1 MIKSAVPISAFHVN
15 PTPTATTS
23 ASPRGERL
31 GVGGHQVAQDLCADC
46 HAVERIGDSRN
57 PNAPAFRT
65 ILKDYPPE
73 WLATDLR
80 DGRALAFR
88 QMPVFH
94 FGEGHEYDLVA
105 YLLSIQEA
113 PSPRPST
120 GPSTQR

>member
-1 MIKSAVPISAFHVN
+1 MRFAAAILSPLVLLACSTQPLAAWQMGD
-15 PTPTATTS
+15 PAT
-23 ASPRGERL
+23 
-31 GVGGHQVAQDLCADC
+31 GHQVAQDLCADC

-105 YLLSIQEA
+105 YLLSIQDA
-113 PSPRPST
+113 PSPQPMVNPPTRP
-120 GPSTQR
+120 